1 MRKVSKIKGML
12 IFSKKDVI
20 NFKKINKNREEEQ
33 NDNGWH
39 GRKWT
44 NDRRNSNY

>member
-1 MRKVSKIKGML
+1 MTICGH
-12 IFSKKDVI
+12 KDVI
-20 NFKKINKNREEEQ
+20 NFKIYKNREEEQ